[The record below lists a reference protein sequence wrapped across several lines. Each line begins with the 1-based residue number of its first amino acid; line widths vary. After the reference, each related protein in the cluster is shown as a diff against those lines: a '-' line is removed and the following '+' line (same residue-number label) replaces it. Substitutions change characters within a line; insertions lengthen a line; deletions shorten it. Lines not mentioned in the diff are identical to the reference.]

1 MGNPHLLKNCEYIHI
16 ANIIY
21 QNGKHFSNQT
31 VTIKIFKYFTKV
43 YDHRI
48 LKQNEKFSK
57 AHNKHF
63 MIYHANK
70 YWIQSK
76 KTKKNCDMRK
86 I

>member
-1 MGNPHLLKNCEYIHI
+1 MENPHLLKNCEYIHI

-48 LKQNEKFSK
+48 LK
-57 AHNKHF
+57 
-63 MIYHANK
+63 
-70 YWIQSK
+70 
-76 KTKKNCDMRK
+76 TKRK
-86 I
+86 IFQSSQQTFYDLPC